1 MELTTILPRA
11 QPRTH
16 EPVHW
21 TVQLGFGMIG
31 AILVMVFV
39 VVLVYSL
46 GGEKK
51 QTLSQQQKRQA
62 QRRLRYP

>member
-1 MELTTILPRA
+1 MELTTILPQA

-16 EPVHW
+16 EQVHW

-31 AILVMVFV
+31 AILFMVFI

-46 GGEKK
+46 GGDKK
-51 QTLSQQQKRQA
+51 KTMSQQQKRQA